1 MRKNS
6 SILLTLAGMLTL
18 LAAPAWATIYDV
30 DLSGPTTSGPAGT
43 ISIMGTIE
51 VDVLGPIA
59 LSNIVDW
66 SLTFTSPSYS
76 PTTLIP
82 SNSMVG
88 GFGGFGLTATTTE
101 LLVFIPPSD
110 ASGGGG
116 FFFSGTAPF
125 PVDVTLQ
132 YQGGDGSPT
141 QLILSHMV
149 KAIVTDPDDQSV
161 ATIGNG
167 GNFVLGIAAVPE
179 ASSALLLGV
188 VSLGGAAV
196 AIGRRAIRS

>member
-1 MRKNS
+1 MLQHVRERMAPSLETTCS
-6 SILLTLAGMLTL
+6 SQVIFKRDLAFTYL
-18 LAAPAWATIYDV
+18 IFQ
-30 DLSGPTTSGPAGT
+30 DL
-43 ISIMGTIE
+43 E
-51 VDVLGPIA
+51 L
-59 LSNIVDW
+59 
-66 SLTFTSPSYS
+66 
-76 PTTLIP
+76 
-82 SNSMVG
+82 
-88 GFGGFGLTATTTE
+88 